1 MNRFKEL
8 REQNHLTLNEL
19 SIALKAQQQIYIS
32 PDSLAKY
39 EQGERQ
45 PKIDKLEALATFYD
59 TSVAYLRGFDMAKL
73 SDRKEQLK
81 QAFIN
86 EVRKS
91 STFYLKVTYN
101 KDEITKISVIYKFG
115 YGQRAFT
122 VRCLSNNK
130 EMFETRQIYL
140 GKHIVLTPKETIE
153 LAHLLLDAG
162 YLIDNLDKLDKL
174 DKGDD
179 ENGED

>member
-19 SIALKAQQQIYIS
+19 SIAVKAQQQIYIS

-45 PKIDKLEALATFYD
+45 PKIDKLEALAEFYG
-59 TSVAYLRGFDMAKL
+59 TSVAYLRGRNMAKL
-73 SDRKEQLK
+73 NDRKEQLK
-81 QAFIN
+81 QAFID

-91 STFYLKVTYN
+91 SNFYLKVTYN
-101 KDEITKISVIYKFG
+101 KDKITKISVIYKFG
-115 YGQRAFT
+115 YDQRAFT
-122 VRCLSNNK
+122 VRCLANNE
-130 EMFETRQIYL
+130 EMFGTRQIYL
-140 GKHIVLTPKETIE
+140 GKHIVLKPKETIE

-162 YLIDNLDKLDKL
+162 HLIDNLDKLDK
-174 DKGDD
+174 GGD
-179 ENGED
+179 ENDRR

>member
-8 REQNHLTLNEL
+8 REQKHLTLYEL

-45 PKIDKLEALATFYD
+45 PKIDKLEALAKFYD
-59 TSVAYLRGFDMAKL
+59 TSVAYLRGTNMSKL
-73 SDRKEQLK
+73 HDQKEELK
-81 QAFIN
+81 KAFIN

-91 STFYLKVTYN
+91 SAFYLKVTYN
-101 KDEITKISVIYKFG
+101 KDKITKISVIYNG
-115 YGQRAFT
+115 YNQSAFT
-122 VRCLSNNK
+122 VHCLANNE
-130 EMFETRQIYL
+130 EMLDTRQIYL
-140 GKHIVLTPKETIE
+140 GKPIVLKPKETIE
-153 LAHLLLDAG
+153 LAHLFLDAG
-162 YLIDNLDKLDKL
+162 HLIDNLDKLDK
-174 DKGDD
+174 DGD

>member
-45 PKIDKLEALATFYD
+45 PKIDKLEALATFYG
-59 TSVAYLRGFDMAKL
+59 TSVAYLRGLDMAKL

-101 KDEITKISVIYKFG
+101 KDKITKISVIYKFG

-122 VRCLSNNK
+122 VRCLANNE

-140 GKHIVLTPKETIE
+140 GKHIVLKPKETIE
-153 LAHLLLDAG
+153 LAHLLRDAG
-162 YLIDNLDKLDKL
+162 YLIDNLDKLDK
-174 DKGDD
+174 DGD

>member
-8 REQNHLTLNEL
+8 REQKHLTLNEL

-45 PKIDKLEALATFYD
+45 PKIDKLEALAKFYD
-59 TSVAYLRGFDMAKL
+59 TSVAYLRGTNMSKL
-73 SDRKEQLK
+73 HDQKEELK
-81 QAFIN
+81 KAFIN

-101 KDEITKISVIYKFG
+101 KDKITKISVIYNG
-115 YGQRAFT
+115 YDQRAFT
-122 VRCLSNNK
+122 VRCLANNE
-130 EMFETRQIYL
+130 EMFDTRQIYL
-140 GKHIVLTPKETIE
+140 GKHIVLKPKEAIE

-162 YLIDNLDKLDKL
+162 YLIDNLDKLDK
-174 DKGDD
+174 DGD

>member
-8 REQNHLTLNEL
+8 RKQHHFTQQDISN
-19 SIALKAQQQIYIS
+19 ALKGQQGIYIS
-32 PDSLAKY
+32 PDSLEKY
-39 EQGERQ
+39 ESGEEN
-45 PKIDKLEALATFYD
+45 PKIDELEALATFYG
-59 TSVAYLRGFDMAKL
+59 TSVAYLRGLDMVKL
-73 SDRKEQLK
+73 SDRKEHLK

-101 KDEITKISVIYKFG
+101 KDKITKISVIYKFG

-122 VRCLSNNK
+122 VRCLANNE

-162 YLIDNLDKLDKL
+162 YLIDNLDKLDK
-174 DKGDD
+174 DGD

>member
-8 REQNHLTLNEL
+8 REQKHLTLNEL
-19 SIALKAQQQIYIS
+19 SIAVKAQQQIYIS

-45 PKIDKLEALATFYD
+45 PKIDKLEALAEFYD
-59 TSVAYLRGFDMAKL
+59 TSVAYLRGNNMSKL
-73 SDRKEQLK
+73 HDQKEELK
-81 QAFIN
+81 KAFIN

-101 KDEITKISVIYKFG
+101 KDKITKISVIYKFG
-115 YGQRAFT
+115 YDQRAFT
-122 VRCLSNNK
+122 VRCLANN
-130 EMFETRQIYL
+130 EDMFETRQIYL

-153 LAHLLLDAG
+153 FAHLLLDAG
-162 YLIDNLDKLDKL
+162 YLIDNLDKLDK
-174 DKGDD
+174 GDD
-179 ENGED
+179 EN

>member
-8 REQNHLTLNEL
+8 REQKHLTLNEL
-19 SIALKAQQQIYIS
+19 SIAVKAQQQIYIS

-45 PKIDKLEALATFYD
+45 PKIDKLEALAEFYD
-59 TSVAYLRGFDMAKL
+59 TSVAYLRGNNMSKL
-73 SDRKEQLK
+73 HDQKEELK
-81 QAFIN
+81 KAFIN

-101 KDEITKISVIYKFG
+101 KDKITKISVIYKFG
-115 YGQRAFT
+115 YDQRAFT
-122 VRCLSNNK
+122 VRCLANNQ

-153 LAHLLLDAG
+153 FAHLLLDAG
-162 YLIDNLDKLDKL
+162 YLIDNLDKLDK
-174 DKGDD
+174 GDD
-179 ENGED
+179 ENWED

>member
-59 TSVAYLRGFDMAKL
+59 TSVAYLRGLDMAKL
-73 SDRKEQLK
+73 SERKEQLK

-122 VRCLSNNK
+122 VRRLSNNE

>member
-8 REQNHLTLNEL
+8 REQKHLTLNEL
-19 SIALKAQQQIYIS
+19 SIAVKAQQQIYIS

-45 PKIDKLEALATFYD
+45 PKIDKLEALAEFYD
-59 TSVAYLRGFDMAKL
+59 TSVAYLRGNNMSKL
-73 SDRKEQLK
+73 HDQKEELK
-81 QAFIN
+81 KAFIN

-101 KDEITKISVIYKFG
+101 KDKITKISVIYKFG
-115 YGQRAFT
+115 YDQRAFT
-122 VRCLSNNK
+122 VRCLANNQ

-153 LAHLLLDAG
+153 FAHLLLDAG
-162 YLIDNLDKLDKL
+162 YLIDNLDKLDK
-174 DKGDD
+174 GDD
-179 ENGED
+179 EN

>member
-8 REQNHLTLNEL
+8 REQKHLTLNEL
-19 SIALKAQQQIYIS
+19 SIAVKAQQQIYIS

-45 PKIDKLEALATFYD
+45 PKIDKLEALAKFYD
-59 TSVAYLRGFDMAKL
+59 TSVAYLRGNNMSKL
-73 SDRKEQLK
+73 HDQKEELK
-81 QAFIN
+81 KAFIN

-101 KDEITKISVIYKFG
+101 KDKITKISVIYKFG
-115 YGQRAFT
+115 YDQRAFT
-122 VRCLSNNK
+122 VRCLANNE

-153 LAHLLLDAG
+153 FSHLLLDAG
-162 YLIDNLDKLDKL
+162 YLIDNLDKLDK
-174 DKGDD
+174 GDD
-179 ENGED
+179 EN

>member
-8 REQNHLTLNEL
+8 REQKHLTLNEL
-19 SIALKAQQQIYIS
+19 SIAVKAQQQIYIS

-45 PKIDKLEALATFYD
+45 PKIDKLEALATFYG
-59 TSVAYLRGFDMAKL
+59 TSVAYLRGLDMAKL

-101 KDEITKISVIYKFG
+101 KDKITEISVIYKFG

-122 VRCLSNNK
+122 VRCLANNE

-140 GKHIVLTPKETIE
+140 GKHIVLIPKETIE

-162 YLIDNLDKLDKL
+162 YLIDNLDKLDK
-174 DKGDD
+174 DDD
-179 ENGED
+179 ENRED